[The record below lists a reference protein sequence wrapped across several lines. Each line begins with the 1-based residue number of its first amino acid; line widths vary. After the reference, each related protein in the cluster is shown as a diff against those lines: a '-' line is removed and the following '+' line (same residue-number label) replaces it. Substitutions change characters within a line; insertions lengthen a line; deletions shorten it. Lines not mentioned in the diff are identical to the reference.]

1 MFTQDWN
8 QDRPVRSGGPLS
20 LTPWVKRLLI
30 ANATVFLLTITVF
43 TGRWVLEDF
52 GFDPRYA
59 WEQPWTFL
67 TYLFIHG
74 GPMHLAV
81 NSLMLF
87 IFGPAVEERMGG
99 SSFAKYYFFCGLGGA
114 GLSLALWAIWP
125 AMGPI
130 IGASGAIF
138 GVSLAFALYWPN
150 EPIFIFPFPVP
161 IKAKWLIIGL
171 ATFDLW
177 MQIMP
182 GTDGVA
188 RLAHLG
194 GLLFG
199 LLYLKGFPYI
209 AARTAAASEKKKEAV
224 RVLVHPSANSEHEEP
239 RLIPP
244 PRSRRGAGRLDEPDD
259 VDRILDKIS
268 RSGMASLTS
277 DERRILNE
285 RSRELRRD

>member
-8 QDRPVRSGGPLS
+8 ADRPVRSGGPLS
-20 LTPWVKRLLI
+20 LSPWVKRLLI

-43 TGRWVLEDF
+43 TGHWVLEDF
-52 GFDPRYA
+52 GFDPRHA
-59 WEQPWTFL
+59 WERPWTFL

-74 GPMHLAV
+74 GPMHLAM

-87 IFGPAVEERMGG
+87 IFGPAVEERMGSTG
-99 SSFAKYYFFCGLGGA
+99 FVRYYLFCGLGGA
-114 GLSLALWAIWP
+114 VLSLGLWAVWP
-125 AMGPI
+125 TMGPI

-161 IKAKWLIIGL
+161 VKAKWLIIGL

-182 GTDGVA
+182 GNDGVA

-194 GLLFG
+194 GILFG
-199 LLYLKGFPYI
+199 LLYLKGLPYI
-209 AARTAAASEKKKEAV
+209 AAKTAAASDKKQEAV
-224 RVLVHPSANSEHEEP
+224 RVLVHPSASSEHEERGVVSP
-239 RLIPP
+239 IG
-244 PRSRRGAGRLDEPDD
+244 RRNPAPLDEPDD
-259 VDRILDKIS
+259 VDRVLDKIN
-268 RSGMASLTS
+268 RNGMESLTPE
-277 DERRILNE
+277 ERRILVD
-285 RSRELRRD
+285 RSHELRRD

>member
-8 QDRPVRSGGPLS
+8 ADRPVRSGGPLS
-20 LTPWVKRLLI
+20 LSPWVKRLLV
-30 ANATVFLLTITVF
+30 ANATVYLLTITVF

-59 WEQPWTFL
+59 WEQPWTFV
-67 TYLFIHG
+67 TYLFVHG
-74 GPMHLAV
+74 GPIHLAV

-87 IFGPAVEERMGG
+87 IFGPAVEERMG
-99 SSFAKYYFFCGLGGA
+99 SPAFARYYLFCGLGGA
-114 GLSLALWAIWP
+114 FLSLALWSIWP
-125 AMGPI
+125 TMGPI

-182 GTDGVA
+182 GRDGVA

-199 LLYLKGFPYI
+199 FLYLKGLPYI
-209 AARTAAASEKKKEAV
+209 AARTAAAAEKKKEAV
-224 RVLVHPSANSEHEEP
+224 RVLVHPSASSEHEDR
-239 RLIPP
+239 RLITPP
-244 PRSRRGAGRLDEPDD
+244 AQSRSPSADDVDD
-259 VDRILDKIS
+259 VDRVLEKIS
-268 RSGMASLTS
+268 RSGMASLTPE
-277 DERRILNE
+277 ERRILDE
-285 RSRELRRD
+285 RSRELRSD